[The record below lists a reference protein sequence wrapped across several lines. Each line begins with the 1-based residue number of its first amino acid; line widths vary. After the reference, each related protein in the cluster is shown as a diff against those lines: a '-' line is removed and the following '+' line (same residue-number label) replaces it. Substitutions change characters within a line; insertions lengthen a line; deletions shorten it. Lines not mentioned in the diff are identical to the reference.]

1 MSFAEMDPREVAK
14 AQVKGTAPEVAPTA
28 PAEPPPAVP
37 PPSLLDARRRQAA
50 RVREATVARWL
61 RRLSA

>member
-1 MSFAEMDPREVAK
+1 MALADMDPREVAK
-14 AQVKGTAPEVAPTA
+14 AQVKALAQDPAPE
-28 PAEPPPAVP
+28 PPAVAP
-37 PPSLLDARRRQAA
+37 VDTAMPSLQDARRRQAA